1 VYQPVRGNFN
11 QGKRVKK
18 LLKIRDVLA
27 HVPVSRSQLYAMVA
41 AGRFPKP
48 IHLGGSGSF
57 WVLDEVEAWLDA
69 QIETERAA

>member
-1 VYQPVRGNFN
+1 
-11 QGKRVKK
+11 
-18 LLKIRDVLA
+18 
-27 HVPVSRSQLYAMVA
+27 MVA